1 MPTLALLLL
10 LLFQQ
15 SKEATSVE
23 RTIVPFSYGWRF
35 HYGDDHSSPPGDGPG
50 GCNDAFDVN
59 LANVGVCQNM
69 ERNPNRF
76 SPKDCKIACC
86 YDPTCLAWQAYP
98 IALGRQCFH
107 YYNRADSKSLEC
119 PPLRPGNLSGLQGG
133 RRDRTPNPAFRTD
146 YYFASDST
154 KDFDRNWSLIDI
166 PHDFIASR
174 ANFTNDITNFK
185 QGYLPRVRFGVFSLL
200 YLLKHDSHTQSLLEC
215 ELVQK
220 TFHSTRGMGS
230 RRRRDLRTIRRCFS
244 SLHSVFERRVL
255 VATR

>member
-1 MPTLALLLL
+1 MRTLILLLL

-15 SKEATSVE
+15 SKQASSVK

-50 GCNDAFDVN
+50 SCNDAFDVN
-59 LANVGVCQNM
+59 LHDVGVCNNM

-76 SPKDCKIACC
+76 SPKDCHIACC

-107 YYNRADSKSLEC
+107 YYNRSDSKPLEC
-119 PPLRPGNLSGLQGG
+119 PPLRPGNLSGLHGG
-133 RRDRTPNPAFRTD
+133 RRNTTPNPAFRTD
-146 YYFASDST
+146 YLFASDST

-185 QGYLPRVRFGVFSLL
+185 QGYLPRVRLL
-200 YLLKHDSHTQSLLEC
+200 FVYSLKHETHTPIFIRMRVGTENISLYPRNGLEMEERLSSDSKGRFITPP
-215 ELVQK
+215 
-220 TFHSTRGMGS
+220 
-230 RRRRDLRTIRRCFS
+230 CF
-244 SLHSVFERRVL
+244 
-255 VATR
+255 